1 MRFTASAL
9 AIGAVASLAA
19 AVANPDFSFPD
30 IVPMAKRQ
38 TSGPAYQCHAS
49 CGYAIQ
55 NSAKDGYC
63 QDQSWVKLLDDCL
76 DCALKYTIWQWY
88 GDKVS
93 AAAGKCGL
101 DATPKPVED
110 GGSSQIG
117 SGTAAPSTAPS
128 TAPITTATQQ
138 ASAPGQ
144 STHEES
150 RSISRPVAPTSVV
163 QTTAASNVAPGHNST
178 ASHAP
183 TVTAGASQNMLS
195 GRVVAGVAVLVAAN
209 MF

>member
-76 DCALKYTIWQWY
+76 DCALKYKIWQWY

-101 DATPKPVED
+101 EATPKPVAD

-117 SGTAAPSTAPS
+117 SGTAALS
-128 TAPITTATQQ
+128 TAPITTTAQQ
-138 ASAPGQ
+138 TSAPGQ
-144 STHEES
+144 STHVES
-150 RSISRPVAPTSVV
+150 RSVSGPVAPTSVV
-163 QTTAASNVAPGHNST
+163 QTTAASDVAPGHNST

-195 GRVVAGVAVLVAAN
+195 GRVVAGVAVLIAVN

>member
-55 NSAKDGYC
+55 NSARDGYC

-76 DCALKYTIWQWY
+76 DCALKYKIWQWY

-110 GGSSQIG
+110 GGSSQVG
-117 SGTAAPSTAPS
+117 SGTAAPSTAP
-128 TAPITTATQQ
+128 ITTAAQQ
-138 ASAPGQ
+138 TPPGQ
-144 STHEES
+144 STHAES
-150 RSISRPVAPTSVV
+150 RSVSGPVAPTSVV
-163 QTTAASNVAPGHNST
+163 QTTAASDVAPGHNST

-195 GRVVAGVAVLVAAN
+195 GRVVAGVAVLIAAN

>member
-19 AVANPDFSFPD
+19 AVANPDFNFPD

-55 NSAKDGYC
+55 NSARDGYC

-76 DCALKYTIWQWY
+76 DCALKYKIWQWY

-101 DATPKPVED
+101 DATPKPVDD
-110 GGSSQIG
+110 GGSSQVG
-117 SGTAAPSTAPS
+117 SGTAAPST
-128 TAPITTATQQ
+128 TPITTAAQQ
-138 ASAPGQ
+138 TPPGQ
-144 STHEES
+144 STHAES
-150 RSISRPVAPTSVV
+150 RSVSGPVAPTSVV
-163 QTTAASNVAPGHNST
+163 QTTAASDVAPGHNST

-195 GRVVAGVAVLVAAN
+195 GRVVAGVAVLIAAN

>member
-76 DCALKYTIWQWY
+76 DCALKYRIWQWY

-93 AAAGKCGL
+93 AAARKCGL

-110 GGSSQIG
+110 GGSSQVG
-117 SGTAAPSTAPS
+117 SGTAAPSTAPV
-128 TAPITTATQQ
+128 TTAAQQ
-138 ASAPGQ
+138 TSVPGQ
-144 STHEES
+144 STHAES
-150 RSISRPVAPTSVV
+150 RSVSGPVAPTSSV
-163 QTTAASNVAPGHNST
+163 QTTAASYVGPGHNST